1 MDFSTLN
8 TKSGAA
14 KGAFLH
20 LKHPA
25 LGHKLY
31 TGEGADQDGIMVDK
45 AKVSPV
51 GCHVMGLE
59 SERVRERAK
68 AIQKSRLE
76 GDEEENG
83 LEFIC
88 SLVTELVGFT
98 DKDGKPLQTTDENK
112 RKLFEQSDGLVEQV
126 LSFARE
132 RANFFKRT

>member
-8 TKSGAA
+8 TKSGAS

-31 TGEGADQDGIMVDK
+31 TGEGADQDGMLTDK
-45 AKVSPV
+45 AKASPV

-68 AIQKSRLE
+68 AIQKMRLE
-76 GDEEENG
+76 GDDEENG

-88 SLVTELVGFT
+88 SLVTEIVGFE
-98 DKDGKPLQTTDENK
+98 KDGKPMQTTEENK
-112 RKLFEQSDGLVEQV
+112 RAVFQQSDGLVEQV
-126 LSFARE
+126 LNFAKD
-132 RANFFKRT
+132 RANFFKRA